1 MFLGTGKFLGGA
13 PLTNNPFDFEAQGS
27 SNSGISMSPTG
38 FFAMSTAFAG
48 SDPRGYIDSTEPELN
63 FSTVTI
69 LTPGKI
75 LSVVIKSIEVRYTT
89 ANTPDVS
96 RACDIKLVYG
106 RYSNYALSGDVQS
119 DVSDTITITSQ
130 VDATAVASGGNY
142 IHTNNFSTFS
152 STGSNGTS
160 GPTNIFPIQFFFKK
174 IITESSN
181 TATSSKIGLI
191 PSYKV
196 SAGGQFSSG
205 KMTITITDNDL

>member
-13 PLTNNPFDFEAQGS
+13 PLTNNPVDFTASGQS
-27 SNSGISMSPTG
+27 ASGISMSPTG
-38 FFAMSTAFAG
+38 FFAMSNPFSGNDT
-48 SDPRGYIDSTEPELN
+48 RGYRDSTESELN

-75 LSVVIKSIEVRYTT
+75 LSVVIKSIQVKYTT
-89 ANTPDVS
+89 ANTPDLS
-96 RACDIKLVYG
+96 RPCDIKLVYG
-106 RYSNYALSGDVQS
+106 RYSNYILSGDVQS

-130 VDATAVASGGNY
+130 VDATAEASGGNFV
-142 IHTNNFSTFS
+142 HTNNFSTFS

-181 TATSSKIGLI
+181 TETSSKIGLI

-196 SAGGQFSSG
+196 SAGGQLSSG
-205 KMTITITDNDL
+205 IMTITITDNDL